1 MSDEDDDF
9 FGEDDED
16 LGDIESVLSKKDQ
29 SERRRLLRERIELRE
44 IARQL
49 EMDTDDWREAFPD
62 I

>member
-29 SERRRLLRERIELRE
+29 NERRRLLRERIELRE